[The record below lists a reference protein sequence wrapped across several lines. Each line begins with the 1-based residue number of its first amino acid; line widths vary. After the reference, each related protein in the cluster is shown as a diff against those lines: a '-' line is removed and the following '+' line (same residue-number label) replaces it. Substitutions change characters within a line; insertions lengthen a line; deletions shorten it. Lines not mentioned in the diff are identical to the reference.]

1 MSESLSPLRGNACHG
16 STSVMNGYG
25 VHAQAVQYSRPR
37 LAEHIASTS
46 LTRVAI
52 STAEAEAA
60 DQLATWTV
68 ATLCRS
74 LSLPNILTV
83 LTGAHQ
89 RQRGSATRDARDRHS
104 GKRAAAVLKSRPWLG
119 IGCCAHGIID
129 ALWGSVSQ

>member
-1 MSESLSPLRGNACHG
+1 M
-16 STSVMNGYG
+16 
-25 VHAQAVQYSRPR
+25 QYSRPR
-37 LAEHIASTS
+37 LSEHLASAG

-83 LTGAHQ
+83 LTGARVFMHTAPCTCDLGAF
-89 RQRGSATRDARDRHS
+89 RGQSGRD
-104 GKRAAAVLKSRPWLG
+104 
-119 IGCCAHGIID
+119 
-129 ALWGSVSQ
+129 

>member
-1 MSESLSPLRGNACHG
+1 MR
-16 STSVMNGYG
+16 
-25 VHAQAVQYSRPR
+25 AQAVQYSRPR
-37 LAEHIASTS
+37 LSEHLSSTS

-83 LTGAHQ
+83 LTGP
-89 RQRGSATRDARDRHS
+89 
-104 GKRAAAVLKSRPWLG
+104 RPRK
-119 IGCCAHGIID
+119 D
-129 ALWGSVSQ
+129 FK

>member
-1 MSESLSPLRGNACHG
+1 
-16 STSVMNGYG
+16 
-25 VHAQAVQYSRPR
+25 VQYSRPR
-37 LAEHIASTS
+37 LAEHLASTS

-83 LTGAHQ
+83 LTGVHASVFNIVCAPPLVQ
-89 RQRGSATRDARDRHS
+89 ANYDLDYGTPIVLSDSS
-104 GKRAAAVLKSRPWLG
+104 GR
-119 IGCCAHGIID
+119 
-129 ALWGSVSQ
+129 

>member
-1 MSESLSPLRGNACHG
+1 MTHHLAAEARPVDVSVAARAHGRCSLLILAAG
-16 STSVMNGYG
+16 
-25 VHAQAVQYSRPR
+25 AQAVQYSRPR
-37 LAEHIASTS
+37 LSEHLASTS

-83 LTGAHQ
+83 LTGA
-89 RQRGSATRDARDRHS
+89 RGLACACCLQLQPVGMLRRIATKLNR
-104 GKRAAAVLKSRPWLG
+104 KM
-119 IGCCAHGIID
+119 HG
-129 ALWGSVSQ
+129 GR

>member
-1 MSESLSPLRGNACHG
+1 MPARL
-16 STSVMNGYG
+16 
-25 VHAQAVQYSRPR
+25 QAVQYSRPR
-37 LAEHIASTS
+37 LAEHLASTS

-83 LTGAHQ
+83 LTGMHAPHI
-89 RQRGSATRDARDRHS
+89 A
-104 GKRAAAVLKSRPWLG
+104 KRRAPPGVEGLS
-119 IGCCAHGIID
+119 
-129 ALWGSVSQ
+129 

>member
-1 MSESLSPLRGNACHG
+1 
-16 STSVMNGYG
+16 
-25 VHAQAVQYSRPR
+25 VHLQAVQYSRPR
-37 LAEHIASTS
+37 LAEHLASTS

-83 LTGAHQ
+83 LTGVYASHCKTMYAIIC
-89 RQRGSATRDARDRHS
+89 G
-104 GKRAAAVLKSRPWLG
+104 
-119 IGCCAHGIID
+119 GCT
-129 ALWGSVSQ
+129 